1 MHDDEILDRARWL
14 LREVH
19 LSPAEAATRLLD
31 YFPDLER
38 EERARYLREAAE
50 RPAEHPGERVRERP
64 GHAVRAS

>member
-1 MHDDEILDRARWL
+1 MHDDEILNRAHWL

-50 RPAEHPGERVRERP
+50 RPVEWTAERP
-64 GHAVRAS
+64 QRAVGAG